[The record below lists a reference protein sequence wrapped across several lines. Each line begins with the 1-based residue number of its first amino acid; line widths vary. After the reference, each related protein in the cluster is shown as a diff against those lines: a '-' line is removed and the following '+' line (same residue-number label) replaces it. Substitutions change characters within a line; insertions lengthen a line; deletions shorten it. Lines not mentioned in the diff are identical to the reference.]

1 MSTPRILTA
10 YDCIDFAMRVM
21 EGQGVSANQ
30 QSMRWAL
37 HNAYMELG
45 QEFAWSFLHKHGRIF
60 LHAAQ
65 DDGTATYD
73 HTGGAYERLLTL
85 SGATFPSWA
94 EDASVRIDGVTCR
107 IEDTKSTTTATLDA
121 TMNPGRDVAA
131 GSSYRIYPSY
141 YALPND
147 FKRLATPR
155 AESVGWELTEMSY
168 DDIMALDRDNDETGT
183 PVYYCIR
190 GVEDLY
196 GQMGLFIHPDSDDE
210 KTLDFIYER
219 MPREIRYTGWEAAD
233 YAGTI
238 SVTAASPN
246 VTGAGSTGWSSLMQ
260 GAIMRIGTSASN
272 APTGLRGTAAWV
284 EERAIATVS
293 TTSLIL
299 LDNDIETS
307 RSGVKCRITDPI
319 DIDPSLHQ
327 AMLWGVAR
335 HLAIERNYDGV
346 ARIEAQYAKAVSDAR
361 RANNRTVGRQ
371 WAGVGGT
378 GFRRLADVTPILAD
392 S

>member
-10 YDCIDFAMRVM
+10 YECIDFAMRIM

-30 QSMRWAL
+30 QTMRWAL

-45 QEFAWSFLHKHGRIF
+45 QEFDWSFLHKHGRIF

-65 DDGTATYD
+65 STGTASFD
-73 HTGGAYERLLTL
+73 FSGGAYERLLTL

-94 EDASVRIDGVTCR
+94 NDATVRIDGVTCR

-121 TMNPGRDVAA
+121 TLNPGRDVAA

-147 FKRLATPR
+147 FKRLVMPR
-155 AESVGWELTEMSY
+155 AETAGWELTELSY

-190 GVEDLY
+190 GIEDLY
-196 GQMGLFIHPDSDDE
+196 GQMGIFVHPDSDEE
-210 KTLDFIYER
+210 KTLDFIYEK
-219 MPREIRYTGWEAAD
+219 MPREIRYTGWDAAD

-238 SVTAASPN
+238 AVTADSPN
-246 VTGAGSTGWSSLMQ
+246 VTGSGGTNWVDLMQ
-260 GAIMRIGTSASN
+260 GAIMLIGSSAST
-272 APTGLRGTAAWV
+272 APTGLRGTASWV
-284 EERAIATVS
+284 EQRAVSTVS

-299 LDNDIETS
+299 LDNDIVTA
-307 RSGVKCRITDPI
+307 RSGVKYRITDPI
-319 DIDPSLHQ
+319 DIDASLHQ

-335 HLAIERNYDGV
+335 QLAIERNYDGV
-346 ARIEAQYAKAVSDAR
+346 ARIEAQYQKAVSDAR
-361 RANNRTVGRQ
+361 RANNRSVGRK
-371 WAGVGGT
+371 WAGGGG
-378 GFRRLADVTPILAD
+378 GFRRLKDVTPLLGNA
-392 S
+392 